1 MDFLK
6 DAAQE
11 FNKLLSNTYY
21 FEIARKNNR
30 KKFMLNFMPQ
40 DFHHIVGLHKLL
52 DIGLVQTGARDKV
65 YNDILKGQIDSS
77 DIKQSN
83 YYGDMK
89 IGSAAAQ

>member
-1 MDFLK
+1 M
-6 DAAQE
+6 
-11 FNKLLSNTYY
+11 
-21 FEIARKNNR
+21 
-30 KKFMLNFMPQ
+30 
-40 DFHHIVGLHKLL
+40 GLHKLL